1 MPLHDDSL
9 PSDITA
15 ITTGLLRLS
24 KQIDR
29 AESPADIAEVLAPI
43 VDRHD
48 GAIRRLTQIFEAIG
62 DICNDFV
69 LQDPFASE
77 LQGES
82 DDAFDSLRNLLN
94 QVNGL
99 DAQFRT
105 FAPHVTRTPRDR
117 RPSPAAQ
124 DSASPDRPQA
134 PSGMRIR
141 QAADTLADL
150 AAYLREHPTLNDVLP
165 LLAPLLDEDRGV
177 PIQLGNILRCS
188 EHIIGQQAALP
199 ASDETRLAMD
209 TFRAAAQEATD
220 WHILHWHVQQ
230 LGTQTGP
237 PGR

>member
-1 MPLHDDSL
+1 MPQHDDSL

-24 KQIDR
+24 QRIDR
-29 AESPADIAEVLAPI
+29 AECPADIAEVLAPI

-48 GAIRRLTQIFEAIG
+48 GAIHRLTQIFEAIG

-82 DDAFDSLRNLLN
+82 DEAFDSLRNLLN
-94 QVNGL
+94 KVNGL

-117 RPSPAAQ
+117 RPSPDAQ
-124 DSASPDRPQA
+124 DSASHDGPQA

-150 AAYLREHPTLNDVLP
+150 AAYLREHPPINDVLP
-165 LLAPLLDEDRGV
+165 LLSLLLNEDLGV

-188 EHIIGQQAALP
+188 EHIIGQQAGLP
-199 ASDETRLAMD
+199 DSDETRQTTEA
-209 TFRAAAQEATD
+209 FREAAQEATD
-220 WHILHWHVQQ
+220 WHVLHWDVQR
-230 LGTQTGP
+230 LRTQAGA